1 VPRDRS
7 GTVFAE
13 PWQAQVFALTADT
26 LDILLREAVALD
38 PRESEALD
46 MRTAAWVDDYRR
58 APDGRPVELAGGLS
72 SLLNHSR
79 YLPLKKSSQVHS

>member
-1 VPRDRS
+1 
-7 GTVFAE
+7 
-13 PWQAQVFALTADT
+13 
-26 LDILLREAVALD
+26 
-38 PRESEALD
+38 

-58 APDGRPVELAGGLS
+58 APDGRPVKLAGGLG